1 MGPIMNSLFPQA
13 YTDLFAE
20 THANVCSSTGATVQS
35 FSGGLS
41 GHGFLKNVLE
51 HYIKNQA
58 WGPNGPQSYEDLC
71 HESQQ
76 WNMSAGQDH
85 KGKINLRWINDTAP
99 LRPIPA
105 KPTVASTLILETAF
119 PTLALTSVKEGKKL
133 VDKQLGWI
141 DASSLLKFADA
152 GPDEMG
158 TKIGMVAPKARATVT
173 SFTYKLMKHDSE
185 TYLCRRQLVNV
196 IDANDKLIKVL

>member
-141 DASSLLKFADA
+141 DVSLCKDHQGLR
-152 GPDEMG
+152 
-158 TKIGMVAPKARATVT
+158 RAVWPTHLLLQHGFDPPQGV
-173 SFTYKLMKHDSE
+173 LAAQV
-185 TYLCRRQLVNV
+185 CRCRPG
-196 IDANDKLIKVL
+196 